1 MTDVHGRA
9 AARRPEGLCVRQRP
23 AAARLS
29 PSLMAAAA
37 AWTALLLAA
46 GAAPAAAPD
55 AAKPA
60 PGAATPAPGAV
71 TPAPGAVTP
80 APGALSP
87 GAQKAVFKDSPEER
101 EKLAARDP
109 LEFLRVAL
117 KWSDEQVLDYTCRFQ
132 KQEKIGGALAKTET
146 MQMKFRAKTFGVY
159 LKWVGDVSAGQE
171 VLYVEGANDG
181 KVAAHPSGL
190 LGILFRKVMLD
201 PAGKT
206 ALKHSRRPVT
216 FAGMANMLRLAIPQC
231 EHAKANGDLTLTYEG
246 LRDLEGRPAYVF
258 KRILPKKGDYPCP
271 VLILYVDRQFMVC
284 VRTDAYDWDGTLLS
298 QYIYTDL
305 VINPGLKD
313 EDFSV
318 DNREYGFR
326 LF

>member
-1 MTDVHGRA
+1 MTEVHRRG
-9 AARRPEGLCVRQRP
+9 AARRPWGLCVRQRP
-23 AAARLS
+23 GAARLS
-29 PSLMAAAA
+29 PSLMATAA
-37 AWTALLLAA
+37 AWAAMLLAA

-55 AAKPA
+55 AAKPE
-60 PGAATPAPGAV
+60 PVAAKPAPA
-71 TPAPGAVTP
+71 ALS
-80 APGALSP
+80 PGALTP
-87 GAQKAVFKDSPEER
+87 GAQKAVFNDSPEEMQ
-101 EKLAARDP
+101 KLAARDP

-117 KWSDEQVLDYTCRFQ
+117 KWTDEQVLDYTCRFQ
-132 KQEKIGGALAKTET
+132 KQEKIGGTLAKTET
-146 MQMKFRAKTFGVY
+146 MQMKFRAKTFSVY
-159 LKWVGDVSAGQE
+159 LKWVGDVSTGQE

-181 KVAAHPSGL
+181 KVAAHPSGI
-190 LGILFRKVMLD
+190 LGFLFHKVMLD

-216 FAGMANMLRLAIPQC
+216 FAGMANMLRLGIPQC
-231 EHAKANGDLTLTYEG
+231 ERAKANGDLTLTYEG
-246 LRDLEGRPAYVF
+246 LRDLEGRPTYVF
-258 KRILPKKGDYPCP
+258 KRVLPQKEDYPCP

-318 DNREYGFR
+318 DNREYNFR

>member
-1 MTDVHGRA
+1 MTEVHRRG
-9 AARRPEGLCVRQRP
+9 AARRPWGLRVRQRP
-23 AAARLS
+23 AATRLRR
-29 PSLMAAAA
+29 LAVVA
-37 AWTALLLAA
+37 AWAAILLAA
-46 GAAPAAAPD
+46 WAAPAAAPD
-55 AAKPA
+55 AAA
-60 PGAATPAPGAV
+60 
-71 TPAPGAVTP
+71 P

-87 GAQKAVFKDSPEER
+87 GAQKAVFKDSPDER

-109 LEFLRVAL
+109 LEFLRIAL
-117 KWSDEQVLDYTCRFQ
+117 KWSDERVLDYTCRFQ
-132 KQEKIGGALAKTET
+132 KQDKIGGTLAKTET
-146 MQMKFRAKTFGVY
+146 MQMKFRAKTFSVY

-171 VLYVEGANDG
+171 ALYVEGANDG
-181 KVAAHPSGL
+181 KVAARPP
-190 LGILFRKVMLD
+190 GIVGVFLRKVMLD
-201 PAGKT
+201 PTGKT
-206 ALKHSRRPVT
+206 ALKHSRRPLT

-231 EHAKANGDLTLTYEG
+231 ERARDNGDLTLTYEG
-246 LRDLEGRPAYVF
+246 LRNLEGRPTYVF
-258 KRILPKKGDYPCP
+258 KRILPQKHDYPCP

>member
-1 MTDVHGRA
+1 MTEVHRRG
-9 AARRPEGLCVRQRP
+9 AARRPEGSCVRQRP
-23 AAARLS
+23 GAARLS
-29 PSLMAAAA
+29 PSLMATAA
-37 AWTALLLAA
+37 AWAAILLAA
-46 GAAPAAAPD
+46 WAAPAAAPD
-55 AAKPA
+55 PAAL
-60 PGAATPAPGAV
+60 
-71 TPAPGAVTP
+71 
-80 APGALSP
+80 APGALAP
-87 GAQKAVFKDSPEER
+87 GARKAVFKDSPGEI

-132 KQEKIGGALAKTET
+132 KQEKIGGTLATTET
-146 MQMKFRAKTFGVY
+146 MQMKFRARTFSVY

-171 VLYVEGANDG
+171 ALYVEGANDG
-181 KVAAHPSGL
+181 KVAAHPSGI
-190 LGILFRKVMLD
+190 LGVLFRKVMLD
-201 PAGKT
+201 PMGKT
-206 ALKHSRRPVT
+206 ALKHSRRPLT
-216 FAGMANMLRLAIPQC
+216 SAGMANMLRLVIPQS
-231 EHAKANGDLTLTYEG
+231 ERAKGNGDLTLTYEG
-246 LRDLEGRPAYVF
+246 LRDVEGRPTYVF
-258 KRILPKKGDYPCP
+258 KRILPQKHDYPCP

-318 DNREYGFR
+318 DNREYNFR

>member
-1 MTDVHGRA
+1 MTDVHRTG
-9 AARRPEGLCVRQRP
+9 AARRPWGSCVRQRP
-23 AAARLS
+23 GAARLRR
-29 PSLMAAAA
+29 LAAAA
-37 AWTALLLAA
+37 AWAAMLLAA

-55 AAKPA
+55 AAKPE
-60 PGAATPAPGAV
+60 PVAAKPAPA
-71 TPAPGAVTP
+71 
-80 APGALSP
+80 ALSP
-87 GAQKAVFKDSPEER
+87 GAQKAVFKNSPDER

-109 LEFLRVAL
+109 LEFLRIAL

-132 KQEKIGGALAKTET
+132 KQEKIGGTLAKTET
-146 MQMKFRAKTFGVY
+146 MQMKFRAKTFSVY
-159 LKWVGDVSAGQE
+159 LKWVGDVSTGQE
-171 VLYVEGANDG
+171 ALYVEGANDG
-181 KVAAHPSGL
+181 KVAAHPSGI
-190 LGILFRKVMLD
+190 LGFLFHKVMLD

-206 ALKHSRRPVT
+206 ALKHSRRSLT
-216 FAGMANMLRLAIPQC
+216 FAGMANMLHLAIPQC
-231 EHAKANGDLTLTYEG
+231 ERAKANGDLTLTYEG
-246 LRDLEGRPAYVF
+246 LRDLEGRPTYVF
-258 KRILPKKGDYPCP
+258 KRVLPQKDDYPCP

>member
-1 MTDVHGRA
+1 MTDVHRTG
-9 AARRPEGLCVRQRP
+9 AARRPEGSCVRQRP
-23 AAARLS
+23 GAARLRR
-29 PSLMAAAA
+29 LAAAA
-37 AWTALLLAA
+37 AWAAMLLAA

-55 AAKPA
+55 VAKPAPGAAKPA
-60 PGAATPAPGAV
+60 PGAANPAPA
-71 TPAPGAVTP
+71 APS
-80 APGALSP
+80 PGALTP
-87 GAQKAVFKDSPEER
+87 GAQKAVFKDSPDEM

-109 LEFLRVAL
+109 LEFLRVAV
-117 KWSDEQVLDYTCRFQ
+117 KWIDEQVLDYTCRFQ
-132 KQEKIGGALAKTET
+132 KQEKIGGTLAKTET
-146 MQMKFRAKTFGVY
+146 MQMKFRAKTFSVY
-159 LKWVGDVSAGQE
+159 LKWVGDVSSGQE

-190 LGILFRKVMLD
+190 LGLLFHKVMLD

-216 FAGMANMLRLAIPQC
+216 FAGVANMLRLAIPQC

-246 LRDLEGRPAYVF
+246 LRNLEGRPTYVF
-258 KRILPKKGDYPCP
+258 KRVLPQKDDYPCP
-271 VLILYVDRQFMVC
+271 VLILYIDRQFMVC

-313 EDFSV
+313 EEFSV

>member
-1 MTDVHGRA
+1 
-9 AARRPEGLCVRQRP
+9 
-23 AAARLS
+23 
-29 PSLMAAAA
+29 MATAA
-37 AWTALLLAA
+37 AWAAILLAA
-46 GAAPAAAPD
+46 WAAPAAAPD

-60 PGAATPAPGAV
+60 PVAAKPAPA
-71 TPAPGAVTP
+71 
-80 APGALSP
+80 ALSP
-87 GAQKAVFKDSPEER
+87 GAQKAVFNDSPEEMQ
-101 EKLAARDP
+101 KLAARDP

-117 KWSDEQVLDYTCRFQ
+117 KWTDEQVLDYTCRFQ
-132 KQEKIGGALAKTET
+132 KQEKIGGTLAKTET
-146 MQMKFRAKTFGVY
+146 MQMKFRTKTFSVY
-159 LKWVGDVSAGQE
+159 LKWDGDVSSGQE

-190 LGILFRKVMLD
+190 LGILFRKMMLD
-201 PAGKT
+201 PLGKT
-206 ALKHSRRPVT
+206 ALKHSRRPLT

-246 LRDLEGRPAYVF
+246 LRDLEGRPTYVF
-258 KRILPKKGDYPCP
+258 KRVLPQKDDYPCP
-271 VLILYVDRQFMVC
+271 VLVLYIDRQFMVC

-305 VINPGLKD
+305 VINPGLTD

-318 DNREYGFR
+318 DNREYNFR